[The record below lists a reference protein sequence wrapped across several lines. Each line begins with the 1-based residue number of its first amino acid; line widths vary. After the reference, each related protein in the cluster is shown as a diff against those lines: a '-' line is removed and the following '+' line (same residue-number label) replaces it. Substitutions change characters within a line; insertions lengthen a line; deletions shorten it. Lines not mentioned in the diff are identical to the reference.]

1 MEKENVNKRN
11 EIELRKVIN
20 QQSKSFKI
28 LHEKLTEK
36 TEKIFELKKQI
47 ISLKHKIKCLEIENR
62 RLKYDKRRNA

>member
-20 QQSKSFKI
+20 QQSKAFKI
-28 LHEKLTEK
+28 LHEKLTTK
-36 TEKIFELKKQI
+36 TEKIFELEKQI

-62 RLKYDKRRNA
+62 RLKYDKRRNT

>member
-20 QQSKSFKI
+20 HQSKAFKI

-36 TEKIFELKKQI
+36 TEMIFELKKQI
-47 ISLKHKIKCLEIENR
+47 IS
-62 RLKYDKRRNA
+62 

>member
-20 QQSKSFKI
+20 HQSKAFKI

-36 TEKIFELKKQI
+36 TEMIFELKKQI

>member
-20 QQSKSFKI
+20 QQSKAFKI

-36 TEKIFELKKQI
+36 TEKIFELEKQI

>member
-62 RLKYDKRRNA
+62 RLKYGKRRNA